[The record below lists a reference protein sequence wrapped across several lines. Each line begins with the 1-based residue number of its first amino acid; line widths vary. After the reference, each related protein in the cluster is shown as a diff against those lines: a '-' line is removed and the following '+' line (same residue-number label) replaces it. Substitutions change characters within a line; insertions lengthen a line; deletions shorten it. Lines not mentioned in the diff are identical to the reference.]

1 LRARH
6 RRTGSTRGRAGAD
19 PKNVSD
25 LPFQFRGN
33 HDREGSQQRTSGRL
47 HVEGLTCD
55 RGRIIDLSVRGM
67 RVRCKRGWVVGQ
79 RRDVTLASARTRLR
93 LPARCVW
100 ARHDG
105 FFSWTVGLA
114 FDGATPDQLR
124 DVAELALI
132 HAARLE
138 SGRRA
143 A

>member
-1 LRARH
+1 M
-6 RRTGSTRGRAGAD
+6 
-19 PKNVSD
+19 SD
-25 LPFQFRGN
+25 LPFQFRGD
-33 HDREGSQQRTSGRL
+33 HDDEGSQQRTSGRL

-67 RVRCKRGWVVGQ
+67 RVRCKRGWIVGQ
-79 RRDVTLASARTRLR
+79 RREVTLASPRVRLR

-100 ARHDG
+100 ARRDG